1 MNRILNAAMGFSLMN
16 AVPGEGEGSTAG
28 QVITSPTP
36 PANGNPDTPVP
47 TPEQSAMELKVKE
60 WQNKGQELANS
71 IIAGEQ
77 ARTAAEASLQTTQL
91 GGCIIT
97 AKIADNDDRAFFI
110 AGVLTQF
117 AGTDGG
123 KPSKTHANYLSS
135 LRRVHELVK
144 VAGKPDAVLAILE
157 KNDPGAGGYT
167 EKMKALPRVDTRG
180 GGSTVANAA
189 ATDTTTP
196 ANIIQQEGTRGTTEP
211 ATEPAA
217 TSQEPTKTEPETGA
231 AALSTAPART
241 SQQPDVSL
249 TQLVKG
255 IEGAHESMLEGM
267 LVAVANRCK
276 RSNTT
281 MYQEIGAAVLDAL
294 DLAEVARVGG
304 NVQHDNPAPMA
315 QAH

>member
-110 AGVLTQF
+110 AGVMLQF

-123 KPSKTHANYLSS
+123 KPSKSHANYLSS

-144 VAGKPDAVLAILE
+144 IAGNPDAVLAILE
-157 KNDPGAGGYT
+157 KQGEGAGGYP

-180 GGSTVANAA
+180 GGQTIV
-189 ATDTTTP
+189 
-196 ANIIQQEGTRGTTEP
+196 
-211 ATEPAA
+211 PAA
-217 TSQEPTKTEPETGA
+217 TTTTTATQGDALALATMAPGSDTSGP
-231 AALSTAPART
+231 LSTPPVANTAPVRT